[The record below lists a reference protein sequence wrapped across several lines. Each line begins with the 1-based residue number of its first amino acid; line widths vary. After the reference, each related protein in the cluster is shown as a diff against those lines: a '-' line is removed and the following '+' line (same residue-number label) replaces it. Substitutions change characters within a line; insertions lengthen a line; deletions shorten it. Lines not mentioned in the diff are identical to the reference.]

1 MEKLGENRGF
11 NQLGKQKQIT
21 SQPSLLWIT
30 QYDSSVVS
38 LPTKGYANV
47 CYVSWPL
54 KWMVGWSRNGLPLR
68 WIIDLAKMTIVFL
81 VFFLATSTS
90 RERKVVANIPFSDIF
105 RQRPATAF
113 AKSWRRFLSPCAFG
127 LCWVVL
133 LGCKIK
139 KNASLM
145 GWFIIGFCTF
155 YNTWVCI
162 YIYICACIFLHF
174 HLTRLCE
181 RDVLI
186 YKPVYV
192 YIYIHCISL
201 YIAGL
206 TIVSCLDTRKSSKK
220 YQIYHGNINRIKL
233 IWEKHH
239 PHPKRW

>member
-1 MEKLGENRGF
+1 
-11 NQLGKQKQIT
+11 
-21 SQPSLLWIT
+21 
-30 QYDSSVVS
+30 
-38 LPTKGYANV
+38 
-47 CYVSWPL
+47 
-54 KWMVGWSRNGLPLR
+54 MVGWSRNGLPLR

-162 YIYICACIFLHF
+162 YIYISVRVSFSISIWQGYVNVMYLYIS
-174 HLTRLCE
+174 LYMY
-181 RDVLI
+181 I
-186 YKPVYV
+186 YL
-192 YIYIHCISL
+192 YIHCISL

>member
-162 YIYICACIFLHF
+162 YIYISVRVSFSIS
-174 HLTRLCE
+174 
-181 RDVLI
+181 I
-186 YKPVYV
+186 WQGYV
-192 YIYIHCISL
+192 NVMYLYISLYMYIYIYTVYRSIL
-201 YIAGL
+201 QGWQLFPA
-206 TIVSCLDTRKSSKK
+206 
-220 YQIYHGNINRIKL
+220 
-233 IWEKHH
+233 
-239 PHPKRW
+239 

>member
-1 MEKLGENRGF
+1 MEKLGEKNGALQPAGKTTTN
-11 NQLGKQKQIT
+11 NQPAIT
-21 SQPSLLWIT
+21 SMDHTIWFFSRFIAKYCQP
-30 QYDSSVVS
+30 
-38 LPTKGYANV
+38 KGMLSY
-47 CYVSWPL
+47 YVSWPL

-162 YIYICACIFLHF
+162 YIYIY
-174 HLTRLCE
+174 LC
-181 RDVLI
+181 
-186 YKPVYV
+186 VYLSPFPSDKV
-192 YIYIHCISL
+192 MWTWCTYI
-201 YIAGL
+201 
-206 TIVSCLDTRKSSKK
+206 
-220 YQIYHGNINRIKL
+220 
-233 IWEKHH
+233 
-239 PHPKRW
+239 